1 MNNYA
6 LLKEIQ
12 KLIKLK
18 KYDEATRSFIETTQS
33 TIDIEF
39 LKNDKYFKDDIVKRD
54 IYNITISRDK
64 RKMVFTF
71 GQSLANKGVKPSFYD
86 VLTCLEKS
94 EYQDFN
100 DFCLN
105 FGYDNDS
112 IKALEIFEACKK
124 QYQDLQKI
132 YSDFEIEILQEIQ
145 YF

>member
-1 MNNYA
+1 MENYT
-6 LLKEIQ
+6 LLKQIQ
-12 KLIKLK
+12 KLIKLGQ
-18 KYDEATRSFIETTQS
+18 YDEAARSFIESTKS

-39 LKNDKYFKDDIVKRD
+39 LKHDKYFKDDIEKRD

-71 GQSLANKGVKPSFYD
+71 GQSLVNKGVKPSFYD
-86 VLTCLEKS
+86 ILACLEKS

-100 DFCLN
+100 DFCLS

-124 QYQDLQKI
+124 QYQDLQKL
-132 YSDFEIEILQEIQ
+132 YTDFEIGILQEIQ
-145 YF
+145 

>member
-1 MNNYA
+1 MQNYG

-18 KYDEATRSFIETTQS
+18 QYDEATRSFLESTQS

-39 LKNDKYFKDDIVKRD
+39 LKNDKYFKDDLQKRD
-54 IYNITISRDK
+54 IYNITILRDK

-86 VLTCLEKS
+86 ILTCLEKS
-94 EYQDFN
+94 EFQDFN

-105 FGYDNDS
+105 LGYDNDS
-112 IKALEIFEACKK
+112 IKALEIFEAYKK
-124 QYQDLQKI
+124 QLQDLQKL
-132 YSDFEIEILQEIQ
+132 YNDFEIKILQEIQ
-145 YF
+145 